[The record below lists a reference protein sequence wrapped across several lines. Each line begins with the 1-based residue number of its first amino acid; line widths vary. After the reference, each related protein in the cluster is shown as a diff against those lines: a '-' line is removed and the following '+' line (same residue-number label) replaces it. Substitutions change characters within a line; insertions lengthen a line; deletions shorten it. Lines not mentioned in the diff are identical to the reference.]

1 MVSWIFQK
9 VRKTL
14 QMKPLLLWGIRL
26 LAGLL
31 VWLAAIGFW
40 AVPAVAFALN
50 LVLSGSVALIF
61 LRAYQ
66 GTFPEVCDLFSPFRL
81 EQLPHLVGG
90 MAWMSLWVF
99 LWTLIP
105 VAGLVLGPVKLYTY
119 RLTPY
124 ILMTRPDVKA
134 TEAIQVSA
142 RETKGYR
149 GKVFLADLLIYGS
162 WALVLLLLLGLAQI
176 RFLHVP
182 FYVLLALAA
191 VLGAALTPLV
201 AGLAQA
207 GFYDE
212 IQHCLADPAYS
223 ARYAPPAP
231 PAYIPPAAVSSPK
244 AQQAPTYNTA
254 PSVAKRRPNPP
265 GSAATAAPSWTA
277 PHCNN
282 QFGCQIKP
290 AEQTFHLLSG
300 F

>member
-1 MVSWIFQK
+1 
-9 VRKTL
+9 
-14 QMKPLLLWGIRL
+14 MKPLLLWGISL

-50 LVLSGSVALIF
+50 LALSGSMALIF

-66 GTFPEVCDLFSPFRL
+66 GTSPAVCDLFSPFRR

-105 VAGLVLGPVKLYTY
+105 VAGLVLGPIKLYTY

-134 TEAIQVSA
+134 TDAIQVSA
-142 RETKGYR
+142 QETKGYR
-149 GKVFLADLLIYGS
+149 GKMFLADLLIYGS
-162 WALVLLLLLGLAQI
+162 WTLVLFLLLGLAQI
-176 RFLHVP
+176 RFLYFP
-182 FYVLLALAA
+182 FYVLLTLAA
-191 VLGAALTPLV
+191 ILGAALTPLL

-231 PAYIPPAAVSSPK
+231 PAYIPPAAGQRP
-244 AQQAPTYNTA
+244 QDPTGVNVQYC
-254 PSVAKRRPNPP
+254 PIC
-265 GSAATAAPSWTA
+265 GQAAPKSA
-277 PHCNN
+277 RFCNN
-282 QFGCQIKP
+282 CGTKLDGS
-290 AEQTFHLLSG
+290 TL
-300 F
+300 

>member
-149 GKVFLADLLIYGS
+149 GKMFLADLLIYGS

-231 PAYIPPAAVSSPK
+231 PAYIPPAAG
-244 AQQAPTYNTA
+244 QQPQ
-254 PSVAKRRPNPP
+254 
-265 GSAATAAPSWTA
+265 GSAGANVQYCPICGQAAPKSA
-277 PHCNN
+277 RFCNN
-282 QFGCQIKP
+282 CGTKLDGS
-290 AEQTFHLLSG
+290 TL
-300 F
+300 

>member
-1 MVSWIFQK
+1 
-9 VRKTL
+9 
-14 QMKPLLLWGIRL
+14 MKPLLLWGIRL

-40 AVPAVAFALN
+40 AVPAAAFALN

-149 GKVFLADLLIYGS
+149 GKMFLADLLIYGS

-182 FYVLLALAA
+182 FCVLLALAA

-223 ARYAPPAP
+223 AR
-231 PAYIPPAAVSSPK
+231 
-244 AQQAPTYNTA
+244 
-254 PSVAKRRPNPP
+254 
-265 GSAATAAPSWTA
+265 SAAPRLSRRQRAILPHLWPSGA
-277 PHCNN
+277 
-282 QFGCQIKP
+282 QIRQVLQQLRHQAGRLHTVTINSDAK
-290 AEQTFHLLSG
+290 
-300 F
+300 

>member
-1 MVSWIFQK
+1 M
-9 VRKTL
+9 
-14 QMKPLLLWGIRL
+14 
-26 LAGLL
+26 
-31 VWLAAIGFW
+31 
-40 AVPAVAFALN
+40 
-50 LVLSGSVALIF
+50 
-61 LRAYQ
+61 
-66 GTFPEVCDLFSPFRL
+66 
-81 EQLPHLVGG
+81 GG

-149 GKVFLADLLIYGS
+149 GKMFLADLLIYGS

-176 RFLHVP
+176 RFLHVL

-231 PAYIPPAAVSSPK
+231 PCLH
-244 AQQAPTYNTA
+244 PT
-254 PSVAKRRPNPP
+254 SRR
-265 GSAATAAPSWTA
+265 SAAPRLSRRQRTILPHLWPSGA
-277 PHCNN
+277 
-282 QFGCQIKP
+282 QIRQVLQQLRHQAGRLHTVTINSDAK
-290 AEQTFHLLSG
+290 
-300 F
+300 

>member
-66 GTFPEVCDLFSPFRL
+66 GTF
-81 EQLPHLVGG
+81 HLVGG

-149 GKVFLADLLIYGS
+149 GKMFLADLLIYGS

-231 PAYIPPAAVSSPK
+231 PAYIPPAAG
-244 AQQAPTYNTA
+244 QQPQ
-254 PSVAKRRPNPP
+254 
-265 GSAATAAPSWTA
+265 GSAGANVQYCPICGQAAPKSA
-277 PHCNN
+277 RFCNN
-282 QFGCQIKP
+282 CGTKLDGS
-290 AEQTFHLLSG
+290 TL
-300 F
+300 

>member
-40 AVPAVAFALN
+40 AVPAAAFALN

-66 GTFPEVCDLFSPFRL
+66 GTFRKFATLSPL
-81 EQLPHLVGG
+81 PPEQLPHLVGG

-105 VAGLVLGPVKLYTY
+105 VAGLVLGPGSSLH
-119 RLTPY
+119 LPFDPY
-124 ILMTRPDVKA
+124 ILMTWPDVKA

-149 GKVFLADLLIYGS
+149 GKMFLADLLIYGS

-176 RFLHVP
+176 RFRMSRFA
-182 FYVLLALAA
+182 FYWLAA
-191 VLGAALTPLV
+191 VLGAAP
-201 AGLAQA
+201 
-207 GFYDE
+207 D
-212 IQHCLADPAYS
+212 
-223 ARYAPPAP
+223 APGGR
-231 PAYIPPAAVSSPK
+231 SC
-244 AQQAPTYNTA
+244 
-254 PSVAKRRPNPP
+254 P
-265 GSAATAAPSWTA
+265 GW
-277 PHCNN
+277 
-282 QFGCQIKP
+282 
-290 AEQTFHLLSG
+290 LL
-300 F
+300 

>member
-149 GKVFLADLLIYGS
+149 GKMFLADLLIYGS

-207 GFYDE
+207 GFYD
-212 IQHCLADPAYS
+212 DPALPGRS
-223 ARYAPPAP
+223 GLQRPVRASCTPCLH
-231 PAYIPPAAVSSPK
+231 
-244 AQQAPTYNTA
+244 PT
-254 PSVAKRRPNPP
+254 SRR
-265 GSAATAAPSWTA
+265 SAAPRLSRRQRTILPHLWPSGA
-277 PHCNN
+277 
-282 QFGCQIKP
+282 QIRQVLQQLRHQAGRLHTVTINSDAK
-290 AEQTFHLLSG
+290 
-300 F
+300 

>member
-40 AVPAVAFALN
+40 TVPAVAFALN

-149 GKVFLADLLIYGS
+149 GKMFLADLLIYGS
-162 WALVLLLLLGLAQI
+162 WAFDKKVWVWISDGVHQFLGNQSPIERVGRPFDDPSPGCCNGLFHRIHLVN
-176 RFLHVP
+176 F
-182 FYVLLALAA
+182 
-191 VLGAALTPLV
+191 
-201 AGLAQA
+201 
-207 GFYDE
+207 
-212 IQHCLADPAYS
+212 
-223 ARYAPPAP
+223 
-231 PAYIPPAAVSSPK
+231 
-244 AQQAPTYNTA
+244 
-254 PSVAKRRPNPP
+254 KR
-265 GSAATAAPSWTA
+265 
-277 PHCNN
+277 
-282 QFGCQIKP
+282 K
-290 AEQTFHLLSG
+290 
-300 F
+300 

>member
-40 AVPAVAFALN
+40 AVPAAAFALN

-149 GKVFLADLLIYGS
+149 GKMFLADLLIYGS

-182 FYVLLALAA
+182 FCVLLALAA

-207 GFYDE
+207 GF
-212 IQHCLADPAYS
+212 
-223 ARYAPPAP
+223 
-231 PAYIPPAAVSSPK
+231 SSLG
-244 AQQAPTYNTA
+244 TCRT
-254 PSVAKRRPNPP
+254 S
-265 GSAATAAPSWTA
+265 
-277 PHCNN
+277 
-282 QFGCQIKP
+282 
-290 AEQTFHLLSG
+290 LS
-300 F
+300 

>member
-9 VRKTL
+9 VTKDFANETPATEGL
-14 QMKPLLLWGIRL
+14 RL

-40 AVPAVAFALN
+40 AVPAAAFALN

-134 TEAIQVSA
+134 TRGHPGFRPGDQGVS
-142 RETKGYR
+142 RKD
-149 GKVFLADLLIYGS
+149 VFGRFADLWKLGLGSSPAS
-162 WALVLLLLLGLAQI
+162 WAGTNSFPACPVL
-176 RFLHVP
+176 RFIGSRS
-182 FYVLLALAA
+182 
-191 VLGAALTPLV
+191 GA
-201 AGLAQA
+201 G
-207 GFYDE
+207 
-212 IQHCLADPAYS
+212 
-223 ARYAPPAP
+223 
-231 PAYIPPAAVSSPK
+231 
-244 AQQAPTYNTA
+244 
-254 PSVAKRRPNPP
+254 RRPDAP
-265 GSAATAAPSWTA
+265 GGRSCPGW
-277 PHCNN
+277 
-282 QFGCQIKP
+282 
-290 AEQTFHLLSG
+290 LL
-300 F
+300 

>member
-40 AVPAVAFALN
+40 AVPAAAFALN

-149 GKVFLADLLIYGS
+149 GKMF
-162 WALVLLLLLGLAQI
+162 WQI
-176 RFLHVP
+176 
-182 FYVLLALAA
+182 
-191 VLGAALTPLV
+191 
-201 AGLAQA
+201 
-207 GFYDE
+207 
-212 IQHCLADPAYS
+212 C
-223 ARYAPPAP
+223 
-231 PAYIPPAAVSSPK
+231 
-244 AQQAPTYNTA
+244 
-254 PSVAKRRPNPP
+254 
-265 GSAATAAPSWTA
+265 
-277 PHCNN
+277 
-282 QFGCQIKP
+282 
-290 AEQTFHLLSG
+290 
-300 F
+300 